1 MTDFNPDDENDLAQE
16 LPDEE
21 DLLNEEESSENDAS
35 QDTPDADTA
44 DERLGKNSKGQ
55 KIFKDSE
62 EEDDEN
68 ELRLSD
74 DAEADLLTIL
84 EKKIHAESK
93 EEEEEEFFT
102 KTSDSTDELTL
113 IPRKIDEQHCQK
125 CWLLVRKNA
134 PKCPVH
140 EDDCPI
146 FSSSVG

>member
-21 DLLNEEESSENDAS
+21 DLLSEEESPEDEVSEES
-35 QDTPDADTA
+35 SDTDNAE
-44 DERLGKNSKGQ
+44 ERLEKLSKGQ
-55 KIFKDSE
+55 KISKDIE
-62 EEDDEN
+62 EENDEN
-68 ELRLSD
+68 ELRLPD

-84 EKKIHAESK
+84 ENKIHAESK
-93 EEEEEEFFT
+93 EEEEEESSSE
-102 KTSDSTDELTL
+102 TSDSTDELTL

-140 EDDCPI
+140 DDDCPI